1 MKSRPNSFP
10 SKTLHTFRGV
20 GPLCLVLSLTGCFR
34 YVFSAHGTVASDG
47 GALDQWDSKPQGCSR
62 DPQDSLPIGQTST
75 LFTLLWEDPASHD
88 PAREQ
93 NRAIAPDAPKR
104 LDVART
110 GSGLTAT
117 LNTVKTHGTVFD
129 ASTCSVLRAD
139 TEQHKPDIREGKPNL
154 AGHLQMDCHTQGSH
168 IVADVTFTRCE
179 Y

>member
-1 MKSRPNSFP
+1 MMLGFSLRCKNKVSVSV
-10 SKTLHTFRGV
+10 L
-20 GPLCLVLSLTGCFR
+20 LVTVLACLTGCFR

-75 LFTLLWEDPASHD
+75 LFTFLWEDPASHD

-93 NRAIAPDAPKR
+93 HRAIAPDAPKR

-129 ASTCSVLRAD
+129 SSNCSLLHVD
-139 TEQHKPDIREGKPNL
+139 TQQHKPDIREGKSSL
-154 AGHLQMDCHTQGSH
+154 AGHLQMDCRTQGSH
-168 IVADVTFTRCE
+168 LTADVTFLRCE